1 VQRSGL
7 LFVLC
12 SALLAWVGA
21 ASAEL
26 PPALLN
32 RPVVDVIAVG
42 DAASAVDTATLQA
55 LRGKPLS
62 RGLVRTL
69 IKTLARSAR
78 FSSVAVEAEDGPE
91 GVVLQLLVTP
101 RLVAHRIDIVG
112 NHALDERAI
121 LRHVSLREG
130 ATIEVDA
137 FDMWTRNIEVM
148 YARRGF
154 RDASARVVLRDMDD
168 PTQKV
173 VRVEVYEG
181 APTEIREIVFE
192 GDALPRRRGLRGVL
206 GFRPGDRAD
215 LDVIEPGLK
224 RTELLLRRK
233 GFYAAQLGDP
243 KLEAVARG
251 VRLVIPSQVGQ
262 AFEVRFHG
270 AGPLGDS
277 ELLKAMAPEEERIA
291 GEPSLR
297 AAELRIVEA
306 YRKYGF
312 RDVTVAIQ
320 AHDEV
325 ERIEVPRG
333 EEPIVETTTILDVEI
348 VPGTQL
354 EIDAITFPGAFHF
367 DTTFLREQMF
377 SYLEEALPGSSLRAP
392 VDSELADDLGFGGQ
406 RERSRRDL
414 PRPMTVDP
422 RRLFYAAAYEQAVQ
436 HMRELYA
443 ADGFLAADVRDVVL
457 SPLDLPGHA
466 VAVVEVHEGPQ
477 TFLHDVEV
485 EHNTQLAS
493 RELLHATK
501 LERGSPFSYLK
512 LEEARIAML
521 EACQERGFFFARVE
535 ADVRFSD
542 DGSRAVATLRVDE
555 GYEVRV
561 GRIEIRGL
569 DRARRS
575 MVEDRLRLRV
585 GDVFRPSKA
594 RETQDALL
602 GLDIFTSVTVTPDA
616 PELPARKKTIL
627 VSVSERKTQWL
638 GFSTGFSTGEGLRG
652 GVEYGYRN
660 LFGSA
665 IHAAFRGQLG
675 YQFVFLDSEIE
686 RQYRTLRQEEPTL
699 EYQTT
704 LTFGVPYIPSLP
716 KNTASVDF
724 TVLSDIQRDFRIR
737 KQAVV
742 GSFVWRPIRR
752 VTLSISEELEASNF
766 RLLAAQLDNP
776 NVSFSN
782 LVPDGQNTL
791 LATQLSFTLDLR
803 DRAYNPR
810 RGVLISLS
818 PEYDRTLS
826 SDASSATALDS
837 SGARFRSNMLR
848 LNGSFAFYLP
858 LAPKLT
864 FASQWRYGRIL
875 HVVKGSES
883 YPNRLFYLGGSTFRG
898 YQVNQVVPQDL
909 RDDPNYASNTLV
921 SHGGQVFLAGQNEL
935 RFPLVSDLYG
945 GLFADVGN
953 LWFDPGALDL
963 RQLLVVYGAGLRFQ
977 TPVASLAFDYGIRQ
991 VRSGLDVVG
1000 AFQFAFQTF

>member
-1 VQRSGL
+1 MPRSVQSHRALSGARRAVRRCGL
-7 LFVLC
+7 LLVLW
-12 SALLAWVGA
+12 SALLLWGGT

-32 RPVVDVIAVG
+32 RPVADVIAVG
-42 DAASAVDTATLQA
+42 DAASAVDTAALQA

-78 FSSVAVEAEDGPE
+78 FSSVAVEAEDGPD

-112 NHALDERAI
+112 NHALDERDV
-121 LRHVSLREG
+121 LRHVTLREG
-130 ATIEVDA
+130 ATIEADA

-154 RDASARVVLRDMDD
+154 RDASVRVVLRDMDD

-181 APTEIREIVFE
+181 AQTEIREVVFE

-233 GFYAAQLGDP
+233 GFYAARLGDP
-243 KLEAVARG
+243 RLEAVARG

-297 AAELRIVEA
+297 VAELRIVEA

-312 RDVTVAIQ
+312 RDATVSIQ
-320 AHDEV
+320 AHDQV
-325 ERIEVPRG
+325 ERIEVPPG

-367 DTTFLREQMF
+367 DTKFLREQMF

-443 ADGFLAADVRDVVL
+443 ADGFLAAEVRDVVL

-466 VAVVEVHEGPQ
+466 VAVVEVREGPQ

-542 DGSRAVATLRVDE
+542 DGSRAVATFRVDE

-686 RQYRTLRQEEPTL
+686 RQYRTLRQDEPTL

-704 LTFGVPYIPSLP
+704 LTFGVPYIPSL
-716 KNTASVDF
+716 
-724 TVLSDIQRDFRIR
+724 
-737 KQAVV
+737 
-742 GSFVWRPIRR
+742 
-752 VTLSISEELEASNF
+752 
-766 RLLAAQLDNP
+766 
-776 NVSFSN
+776 
-782 LVPDGQNTL
+782 
-791 LATQLSFTLDLR
+791 
-803 DRAYNPR
+803 
-810 RGVLISLS
+810 
-818 PEYDRTLS
+818 
-826 SDASSATALDS
+826 
-837 SGARFRSNMLR
+837 
-848 LNGSFAFYLP
+848 
-858 LAPKLT
+858 
-864 FASQWRYGRIL
+864 
-875 HVVKGSES
+875 
-883 YPNRLFYLGGSTFRG
+883 
-898 YQVNQVVPQDL
+898 
-909 RDDPNYASNTLV
+909 
-921 SHGGQVFLAGQNEL
+921 
-935 RFPLVSDLYG
+935 
-945 GLFADVGN
+945 
-953 LWFDPGALDL
+953 
-963 RQLLVVYGAGLRFQ
+963 
-977 TPVASLAFDYGIRQ
+977 
-991 VRSGLDVVG
+991 
-1000 AFQFAFQTF
+1000 